1 MLSYRLYFL
10 DREDRI
16 TSAVELECASDDDA
30 LRAVGTHVDGRPM
43 ELWQQGRK
51 VCKFAAEKIA
61 ASAH

>member
-10 DREDRI
+10 DRGGRI

-30 LRAVGTHVDGRPM
+30 LRAVEEHLDGRPV

-51 VCKFAAEKIA
+51 VRAFAAVKTA
-61 ASAH
+61 ADAH